1 VSFVLYQ
8 IITINIDVV
17 VSILREE
24 GEVDVFGAR
33 RWVPDSSD
41 DEEDSDEDEDH
52 EI

>member
-1 VSFVLYQ
+1 M
-8 IITINIDVV
+8 NIDVV

-41 DEEDSDEDEDH
+41 EDVSDDEDH
-52 EI
+52 EV